1 LLPDDASNRR
11 VRLASGEPALSAWL
25 GSQVPI
31 MSKTDDIPTLTL
43 IVRCLGDLARTDKN
57 CLVVVRSGSLERITA
72 CARQY
77 PPAHIGTG
85 TGLMPAHICTGT
97 ASFPHLHRDWMGTG
111 TGVALR
117 TLRRCHPSIARMPLR
132 AARGEH

>member
-1 LLPDDASNRR
+1 
-11 VRLASGEPALSAWL
+11 
-25 GSQVPI
+25 

-77 PPAHIGTG
+77 PPAHIGTGTGPTPPTSALGLGLPAHIGTG

>member
-1 LLPDDASNRR
+1 

-77 PPAHIGTG
+77 PPAHIGTPPTSAVGLGLPAHIGTG
-85 TGLMPAHICTGT
+85 TGLMPSHICTGT
-97 ASFPHLHRDWMGTG
+97 GWARGLGLRCEPSGAAIHR
-111 TGVALR
+111 AQ
-117 TLRRCHPSIARMPLR
+117 ARMPLR